1 MRLPLS
7 PHFCTQ
13 NRQALDNFCMFTL
26 SIIITTKIT
35 YPKPSDEQRPISR
48 ELRNVG
54 LAVHFVDDPRPFRRD
69 VPAANIGAIGRRE
82 PGAARAAR
90 LPRRHEPESREGP
103 PPAGGSRTASPVAG
117 LRPGPGEVEHL
128 VGHGEAVQLA
138 VRLPRRL
145 PASTPPYSSH
155 PPLQL
160 MLL

>member
-1 MRLPLS
+1 MNP
-7 PHFCTQ
+7 PP
-13 NRQALDNFCMFTL
+13 
-26 SIIITTKIT
+26 SIGIVNSDAAS
-35 YPKPSDEQRPISR
+35 PKPSDEQRPISR

-128 VGHGEAVQLA
+128 VGHGEPVQLA
-138 VRLPRRL
+138 VCLPGRL

-155 PPLQL
+155 PRCS
-160 MLL
+160 